1 MTNIS
6 DQVRENIK
14 RAREYRGISPEQM
27 ATHLDIAART
37 YLDFE
42 SGKTKMELER
52 LQKVAEK
59 LEMSTEQLMTLHE
72 HNTFNTLN
80 NKIGQCFMATTN
92 TNVYVLDREV
102 YEQHIADLRR
112 EADLWR
118 SEYAQLKEERAKDRQ
133 QIAELLREVE
143 RLRVGQ

>member
-27 ATHLDIAART
+27 AAHLDIAART

-59 LEMSTEQLMTLHE
+59 LDMSAEQLMTMHE
-72 HNTFNTLN
+72 HNVFNTWN
-80 NKIGQCFMATTN
+80 NKNGQCFLAN
-92 TNVYVLDREV
+92 TNVYLLDRQV
-102 YEQHIADLRR
+102 YEQHIANLRR

-118 SEYAQLKEERAKDRQ
+118 AEHAQLKEERAKDKQ
-133 QIAELLREVE
+133 QIAELLRDIE
-143 RLRVGQ
+143 RLRAVQ

>member
-27 ATHLDIAART
+27 AAHLDVAPRT

-42 SGKTKMELER
+42 SGKSKLELER

-59 LEMSTEQLMTLHE
+59 LDMSTEQLMALHE

-80 NKIGQCFMATTN
+80 NKNGQCFMAN
-92 TNVYVLDREV
+92 THVYVVDRQV

-112 EADLWR
+112 EADQWWT
-118 SEYAQLKEERAKDRQ
+118 EYIQLKEEYAKERQ
-133 QIAELLREVE
+133 QIAELLRVIE
-143 RLRVGQ
+143 RLQSSQ

>member
-27 ATHLDIAART
+27 AAHLDIAART

-42 SGKTKMELER
+42 SGKTKLELVR

-59 LEMSTEQLMTLHE
+59 LDMSTEQLMTLHE

-80 NKIGQCFMATTN
+80 NKNGQCFMAN
-92 TNVYVLDREV
+92 TNVYILDREV
-102 YEQHIADLRR
+102 YEHHISDLRR
-112 EADLWR
+112 EAEMWR
-118 SEYAQLKEERAKDRQ
+118 AEYLQLREERAKEQQ
-133 QIAELLREVE
+133 QIADLIKQIEQLR
-143 RLRVGQ
+143 LG